1 MLRLLCGGSQLGC
14 NLGVALSLT
23 VLQILTHLRQT
34 GTGGDQLT
42 DDDVLLQT
50 GQRVN
55 LALDGGFGQNAG
67 GSWKDAADR
76 KLSVARLD
84 LVIPSR
90 I

>member
-1 MLRLLCGGSQLGC
+1 MVVSAAFGIADFLGASQLFF
-14 NLGVALSLT
+14 N
-23 VLQILTHLRQT
+23 LRQT
-34 GTGGDQLT
+34 GSGGDQLT
-42 DDDVLLQT
+42 DDNVLLQT

-55 LALDGGFGQNAG
+55 LALDGGFGQDTG
-67 GSWKDAADR
+67 ADR